1 MIVKSFDTSGLRK
14 PLVNELSP
22 GFTKLSLLRHQN
34 LLSAVI
40 LWRADSTFLVIRSAM
55 FDVTDNDWLEIGY
68 LSFSSEALSLEGGT
82 LKSFDM
88 PDPFHRSVSAAKLV
102 ITDKTNDGVEAMSNS
117 GLVLRDLSGQEITI
131 VSSSMPFSVTVLADF
146 IDEDFTPEYAL
157 EKYERV
163 AL

>member
-1 MIVKSFDTSGLRK
+1 
-14 PLVNELSP
+14 
-22 GFTKLSLLRHQN
+22 
-34 LLSAVI
+34 
-40 LWRADSTFLVIRSAM
+40 M
-55 FDVTDNDWLEIGY
+55 FDVTDSDWLEIGY
-68 LSFSSEALSLEGGT
+68 LFFSEAFSAEGGELET
-82 LKSFDM
+82 FDM
-88 PDPFHRSVSAAKLV
+88 PGSFHSSVSAAKLV
-102 ITDKTNDGVEAMSNS
+102 ISDKTIDGVEATSES